1 MQKHAQNPP
10 SKICSVSR
18 ALSFP
23 MIRRFVLLSLVLFAA
38 GVVYSRYFGVCGD
51 AVYVQIGP
59 SEYCVPREAAEYEI
73 SFNPFSLIP
82 GLDQSPEGTQAL
94 ILFSRFEYKEAVPEY
109 EIERNINNDP
119 MGEDLILISYLTDEE
134 VRRYKYHG
142 ANEKYFQDLWFGE
155 GQWSDRRL
163 EKFEKNGWYRA
174 YWLAEGGSWQVIKDM
189 PSRESKNYLDEGFS
203 IAFCHFTVLN
213 RKTCKTS
220 YIDES
225 RKILIDLDLDEENLP
240 FREEIGVHI
249 LRKLDSWAYDSS
261 KT

>member
-1 MQKHAQNPP
+1 
-10 SKICSVSR
+10 
-18 ALSFP
+18 

-73 SFNPFSLIP
+73 NFNPFSLIP

-94 ILFSRFEYKEAVPEY
+94 ILFSRFECKEAVPEY

-119 MGEDLILISYLTDEE
+119 MGEDLILISYLIDEE

-142 ANEKYFQDLWFGE
+142 AKEKYFQDLWFGE

-174 YWLAEGGSWQVIKDM
+174 YWLAEGSSWQVIKDM
-189 PSRESKNYLDEGFS
+189 PSRESKNYLDAAS
-203 IAFCHFTVLN
+203 
-213 RKTCKTS
+213 
-220 YIDES
+220 
-225 RKILIDLDLDEENLP
+225 
-240 FREEIGVHI
+240 
-249 LRKLDSWAYDSS
+249 
-261 KT
+261 